1 MRRTELIYEKKHPV
15 STTIP
20 IPIKSLEKKS
30 VIVDFSHIGG
40 SSFGSPPNEFMQKL
54 SSRISVYNNCS
65 ESLIKESFLLHH

>member
-30 VIVDFSHIGG
+30 VVVDFSHIGG

-65 ESLIKESFLLHH
+65 EG